1 MEEHVLLRG
10 FYFIVVIGP
19 EYDGYGSKGKS
30 KGEGKSK
37 SKTSKG
43 KGTLRRFPFEKA
55 LYIAFLASII
65 TLSFD
70 YKSIILLGLTSSY
83 DLRFKRF

>member
-1 MEEHVLLRG
+1 MLLRG
-10 FYFIVVIGP
+10 FYFIVVIGF

-37 SKTSKG
+37 LKTSKG
-43 KGTLRRFPFEKA
+43 KGTLRRFSFEKA
-55 LYIAFLASII
+55 LYIVFLASTT
-65 TLSFD
+65 TLSSD

-83 DLRFKRF
+83 GLRFKRF